1 MAESPPALPGFFIK
15 ERVLM
20 KTATRHFSQTNN
32 GRTRTVMCV
41 DRIGPD
47 SVVLSSEFD
56 MHNRLLR
63 QVRFE
68 HLHGCLANS
77 VFTKFALNG
86 RIEEQW
92 VFLYDAEGR
101 VTEQFGFD
109 EAGEPLDHPSKVA
122 LAS

>member
-1 MAESPPALPGFFIK
+1 
-15 ERVLM
+15 M
-20 KTATRHFSQTNN
+20 KSATRHFSQTSD

-41 DRIGPD
+41 DRMGPD

-68 HLHGCLANS
+68 HLHGHLANS
-77 VFTKFALNG
+77 VFTRFAPSG
-86 RIEEQW
+86 RVEEQW
-92 VFLYDAEGR
+92 VFIYDEQGS

-109 EAGEPLDHPSKVA
+109 EEGKPLDYPSKVA

>member
-1 MAESPPALPGFFIK
+1 
-15 ERVLM
+15 M
-20 KTATRHFSQTNN
+20 KSATRHFSQTTN

-41 DRIGPD
+41 DRVGPD

-68 HLHGCLANS
+68 HLQGHLANS
-77 VFTKFALNG
+77 VFTRFASNG
-86 RIEEQW
+86 RVEEQW
-92 VFLYDAEGR
+92 VFLYDAEGC

-109 EAGEPLDHPSKVA
+109 EEGKPLDQQSKVA

>member
-1 MAESPPALPGFFIK
+1 
-15 ERVLM
+15 M
-20 KTATRHFSQTNN
+20 KSAIRHFSQTTN

-41 DRIGPD
+41 DRVGPD

-68 HLHGCLANS
+68 HLHGHLANS

-86 RIEEQW
+86 RVEEQW
-92 VFLYDAEGR
+92 VFLYDGEGR

-109 EAGEPLDHPSKVA
+109 EEGKPLDHQSTAA